1 MDKGERYMDYRPLDI
16 DDAQQFLKLNKEL
29 DESGYML
36 YAPGERKMSV
46 EEQQQLIH
54 KITEDPSSD
63 LLVGEENGE
72 ITGFILMK
80 GNELERNRHA
90 AYLALGVKEAWR
102 GQGIGKALL
111 RQAFRWAR
119 EKGVSRLELTVLKGN
134 KTAIHM
140 YKQMGFKIE
149 GEKVHSL
156 KIDGEYRNEYY
167 MYKLLK

>member
-1 MDKGERYMDYRPLDI
+1 MDYRPLNI
-16 DDAQQFLKLNKEL
+16 DDAEQFLKFNIEMGK
-29 DESGYML
+29 SGYML

-54 KITEDPSSD
+54 KITEDPASN
-63 LLVGEENGE
+63 LLIGEEEGG
-72 ITGFILMK
+72 ITGFIMMK
-80 GNELERNRHA
+80 GNELERNRHS
-90 AYLALGVKEAWR
+90 AYFALGVKEESR
-102 GQGIGKALL
+102 GQGIGKELL
-111 RQAFRWAR
+111 RQAFKWAR
-119 EKGVSRLELTVLKGN
+119 EKGVSRLELTVRKDN

-156 KIDGEYRNEYY
+156 KIGGEYLNEYY